1 MPLSTSSTT
10 NSSSPSSFSEPSL
23 SSSSSSSYGPS
34 PSQSKGNFLAPQSI
48 AVIGASEKPGVGKA
62 IFSNII
68 NGYKGKIYPITP
80 SNPTVFG
87 LKAYKSVL
95 DIPEEVD
102 LAVVATPNK
111 IVPAVME
118 EVGKKKI
125 KGAIIVSAGFK
136 EVDERGARLE
146 KEIASVG
153 KKYGIRIIGP
163 NCLGIMSLS
172 QSSMMNATFLKI
184 TPKYGG
190 IALVSQSGAICA
202 ATVEDAIAQGIGFS
216 KVISMGNKVD
226 MDEND
231 ILELLSED
239 PETKVIVMYLEDIHD
254 GRRFLEIA
262 KKITVDSKK
271 PIIVLKAGRTP
282 EGAKAAMSHTGALM
296 GSDEI
301 YDSLFIQSGVIRV
314 DAMQDL
320 FDLSTAFSKQP
331 VPPAQGGVVIVSNA
345 GGPAIIS
352 TDACSKYGLK
362 MADISLS
369 TEAIAKVIPPHG
381 SARNPVDIV
390 GDADYNLFE
399 KVLVEVLSN
408 QNVGSVVTMCTPSA
422 TLDYNELARTIVKT
436 SKGTGKTM
444 LAALMGL
451 AEGTEN
457 KQILSDGD
465 IPHFMYAEPAIKT
478 LNAMYSYR
486 DWLGSP
492 RGTFRQFKVDKEKVK
507 AIFDNI
513 IQQGRINVLEEEG
526 YEVLTSY
533 GFSTPKK
540 ILGTTEEE
548 CAKAAKDEIGYPV
561 VMKIV
566 SPDII
571 HKSDA
576 GGVKVGLKNDNEIK
590 AAFKEIMNNAKSYKS
605 DARIKGILVQEMITS
620 AKEIILGAKHDPL
633 FGPLVMVGLGGIY
646 VEVLKDVVF
655 RLAPIDEQEAE
666 KMIESIK
673 AIKLLKGIRGEAPS
687 DLAAVADSLQR
698 LSQLITDFPEIEE
711 FDINPLLVLERGK
724 GVRVV
729 DVRIGLK
736 KQI

>member
-136 EVDERGARLE
+136 EVDEHGARLE
-146 KEIASVG
+146 KEIASIG

>member
-1 MPLSTSSTT
+1 MPLSTSSST
-10 NSSSPSSFSEPSL
+10 
-23 SSSSSSSYGPS
+23 SSSSQSPFSESSSLSTTSSTYIA
-34 PSQSKGNFLAPQSI
+34 SQSKGNFLAPRSI

-62 IFSNII
+62 IFSNIM

-80 SNPTVFG
+80 SNPTVSG
-87 LKAYKSVL
+87 LRAYKSVL
-95 DIPEEVD
+95 DIKEEID

-125 KGAIIVSAGFK
+125 RGAIIVSAGFK
-136 EVDERGARLE
+136 ETDEHGARLE
-146 KEIASVG
+146 REIASIG

-172 QSSMMNATFLKI
+172 QHNMMNATFLKI
-184 TPKYGG
+184 TPDYGS

-202 ATVEDAIAQGIGFS
+202 ATVEDAMAQGIGFS

-254 GRRFLEIA
+254 GRRFMEIS
-262 KKITVDSKK
+262 KKITVNSKK

-301 YDSLFIQSGVIRV
+301 YDSLFTQSGVIRV
-314 DAMQDL
+314 DTMQDL

-331 VPPAQGGVVIVSNA
+331 VPPANGGVVIVSNA

-362 MADISLS
+362 MADISS
-369 TEAIAKVIPPHG
+369 SMEAIAKVIPSHG

-390 GDADYNLFE
+390 GDADFNRFE
-399 KVLVEVLSN
+399 KVLIEVLSN

-457 KQILSDGD
+457 KKILSEGG

-486 DWLGSP
+486 NWVVSP
-492 RGTFRQFKVDKEKVK
+492 RGVSRQFKVDKEKVK
-507 AIFDNI
+507 SILDKI
-513 IQQGRINVLEEEG
+513 TQEGRKNVLEEEG
-526 YEVLTSY
+526 YGVLTSY
-533 GFSTPKK
+533 GFSTPKS

-548 CAKAAKDEIGYPV
+548 CAKAANQIGYPV
-561 VMKIV
+561 VMKIA

-576 GGVKVGLKNDNEIK
+576 GGVKVGIK
-590 AAFKEIMNNAKSYKS
+590 SEKELRLAFKEIMNSAKAYKAE
-605 DARIKGILVQEMITS
+605 ARIKGVLVQEMITS
-620 AKEIILGAKHDPL
+620 AKEIILGAKQDQL

-666 KMIESIK
+666 KMVDSIK

-687 DLAAVADSLQR
+687 DLAAVVDSLQR

-711 FDINPLLVLERGK
+711 FDINPLLVLESGK
-724 GVRVV
+724 GVRVA

-736 KQI
+736 S

>member
-1 MPLSTSSTT
+1 LATST
-10 NSSSPSSFSEPSL
+10 
-23 SSSSSSSYGPS
+23 SSSSSFPSTSSSSLNP
-34 PSQSKGNFLAPQSI
+34 PLSKSNFLDPQSI

-80 SNPTVFG
+80 SNPSVFG
-87 LKAYKSVL
+87 FKAYKSVL
-95 DIPEEVD
+95 EVPEEID
-102 LAVVATPNK
+102 LAVIATPNK

-118 EVGKKKI
+118 EVGKKNI
-125 KGAIIVSAGFK
+125 KGVIIVSAGFK
-136 EVDERGARLE
+136 EADEQGAKLE
-146 KEIASVG
+146 KEISTIS

-172 QSSMMNATFLKI
+172 QRNLMNATFLKI
-184 TPKYGG
+184 TPKFGG

-202 ATVEDAIAQGIGFS
+202 ATVEDAIGQGIGFS
-216 KVISMGNKVD
+216 KVVSMGNKVD

-239 PETKVIVMYLEDIHD
+239 TETKVIVMYLEDIHD
-254 GRRFLEIA
+254 GRRFMEIA
-262 KKITVDSKK
+262 KRITIQNKK

-301 YDSLFIQSGVIRV
+301 YDSLFTQSGVIRV
-314 DAMQDL
+314 DTMQDL

-331 VPPAQGGVVIVSNA
+331 IPSDHGGVVIVSNA

-352 TDACSKYGLK
+352 TDACSKYRLK
-362 MADISLS
+362 MADLS
-369 TEAIAKVIPPHG
+369 SSIEAIAEVIPPHG

-390 GDADYNLFE
+390 GDADYGRFE
-399 KVLVEVLSN
+399 KVLAIVLSN

-422 TLDYNELARTIVKT
+422 TLDYNELARTIVKA
-436 SKGTGKTM
+436 SKNSGKTM

-457 KQILSDGD
+457 KQILSDGN

-486 DWLGSP
+486 DWLGSARASP
-492 RGTFRQFKVDKEKVK
+492 REFKVDKQRVK
-507 AIFDNI
+507 ALFDNI
-513 IQQGRINVLEEEG
+513 TQQGRKNVLEEEG
-526 YEVLTSY
+526 YEVLSSY
-533 GFSTPKK
+533 GFSTPRSF
-540 ILGTTEEE
+540 LGTTEEE
-548 CAKAAKDEIGYPV
+548 CTRAARDKIGYPV

-576 GGVKVGLKNDNEIK
+576 GGVKVGLKNDNEVR
-590 AAFKEIMNNAKSYKS
+590 AAFKEISNNAKKYKS
-605 DARIKGILVQEMITS
+605 NAQIKGILVQEMITS
-620 AKEIILGAKHDPL
+620 AKEIILGSKKDPL
-633 FGPLVMVGLGGIY
+633 FGPLIMVGLGGIY
-646 VEVLKDVVF
+646 VEILKDVVF
-655 RLAPIDEQEAE
+655 RLAPIDEHEAE
-666 KMIESIK
+666 KMVESIR
-673 AIKLLKGIRGEAPS
+673 AIKLLKGIRGEPPS
-687 DLAAVADSLQR
+687 DLAAVVDCLQR

-724 GVRVV
+724 GVRVA

-736 KQI
+736 K